1 MGIASGSRFYFV
13 QGQDSH
19 ICISYKK
26 NSVAHII
33 ITRAVN
39 KKRGKSVIIITRA
52 VNKKK
57 SLTRP
62 GLKCTASAK
71 NVVVS

>member
-13 QGQDSH
+13 H

-26 NSVAHII
+26 NSVAIEQSI
-33 ITRAVN
+33 KRGKSVITITRAVN
-39 KKRGKSVIIITRA
+39 KKKQ
-52 VNKKK
+52 K